1 MVAANSR
8 AVLSGAHGF
17 CWFGPRSR
25 MRRSAFA
32 EGLSAGAGGWL
43 HCDLPSRSRAHLC
56 RSHVPAV
63 QSSKA
68 CAIVRSAG
76 TKKGAGTKRAYFASI
91 FARKIGLVSCSCF
104 GPALIKFLDP
114 MRCQPGWLPR
124 HADRQPIRPLAFDR
138 QGREFGA
145 GGTESAPSL

>member
-25 MRRSAFA
+25 MRQSAFA

-56 RSHVPAV
+56 RGHVPAV

-76 TKKGAGTKRAYFASI
+76 TKKGRYKTDLLCEYIRSQNRPCFL
-91 FARKIGLVSCSCF
+91 FLLCSCF

-114 MRCQPGWLPR
+114 MRCQPTWLAASTRLSTANP
-124 HADRQPIRPLAFDR
+124 A
-138 QGREFGA
+138 A
-145 GGTESAPSL
+145 GF